1 MLFFLDLF
9 GVAVFAVTGSLAA
22 GRKKLDLFGVVVLAL
37 VTALGGG
44 TIRDMVLGI
53 RPVFWIARPVYVIV
67 ALGASVLIFILV
79 CFKKPPKEL
88 LLVLDAFGLAVFTAI
103 GAQKALD
110 LGSSYVIVIMMGMT
124 TGVVGGMMRD
134 ILSGKVPLIL
144 RREIYATASLCGAVI
159 FVILSVFWPNSVL
172 NVTIS
177 IITTLVVRLVAIKW
191 NLSLPIFPS
200 LRSD

>member
-1 MLFFLDLF
+1 M
-9 GVAVFAVTGSLAA
+9 TPS
-22 GRKKLDLFGVVVLAL
+22 
-37 VTALGGG
+37 
-44 TIRDMVLGI
+44 
-53 RPVFWIARPVYVIV
+53 
-67 ALGASVLIFILV
+67 LV

-159 FVILSVFWPNSVL
+159 FVILSER
-172 NVTIS
+172 
-177 IITTLVVRLVAIKW
+177 TLAMSRCRWMLLFFVASFFMCCFF
-191 NLSLPIFPS
+191 LS
-200 LRSD
+200 